1 MLRVVAEFTAAC
13 DYTHCLTDS
22 WDEPPHCSGNSILL
36 PSSSFP
42 CSSAASSGIWL
53 CFEWFSR
60 DCAAGCTL
68 TYVVS
73 CLGSTWCFGAIA
85 RGPPSAPPL
94 CVGTLTL
101 CPYCV
106 YLLFISWPFCNYTTA
121 CDCTKQHRTAPNS
134 LFISWSH
141 CVWYLQSSP
150 PLHTHPLFSPSEPK
164 TTCKVLR

>member
-13 DYTHCLTDS
+13 DYTHCLMI
-22 WDEPPHCSGNSILL
+22 PGMNLL
-36 PSSSFP
+36 TVRGTAF
-42 CSSAASSGIWL
+42 CCLAAVFRVPRQLLLGFG
-53 CFEWFSR
+53 CFLKGSPGT
-60 DCAAGCTL
+60 AAGCTL
-68 TYVVS
+68 TYVVT
-73 CLGSTWCFGAIA
+73 CPGSTWCFGVIA

-121 CDCTKQHRTAPNS
+121 CDCTKQRRTAPNS

-141 CVWYLQSSP
+141 CVWYLQSPP
-150 PLHTHPLFSPSEPK
+150 PLPTHPLFISPSEN
-164 TTCKVLR
+164 TCKVLY